1 MKKISLIN
9 NFYLSIIIIVTLGFI
24 FHYLYQLTNQN
35 FFIGMISPV
44 NESVFEH
51 LKLVLY
57 PSLIWWTI
65 FYIINKDK
73 INAPI
78 WFLGF
83 FISSIISMII
93 IMNTY
98 YLLKYGFNISSLI
111 MNIITLILAV
121 ITGQLLGYF
130 IYIKINNVIIMLPII
145 LIITL
150 IISFSCLTINP
161 PKLPIF
167 KDDLNNTYGMVD

>member
-1 MKKISLIN
+1 
-9 NFYLSIIIIVTLGFI
+9 
-24 FHYLYQLTNQN
+24 
-35 FFIGMISPV
+35 MISPV

-73 INAPI
+73 INAPT

-130 IYIKINNVIIMLPII
+130 IYIK
-145 LIITL
+145 
-150 IISFSCLTINP
+150 
-161 PKLPIF
+161 
-167 KDDLNNTYGMVD
+167 